1 MRAELTQEIP
11 HLRRYAMSLARQRD
25 EADDLVQECLVKALG
40 AADKFQPGTNLRAW
54 LFTILRNAFINKTR
68 DRARAMALSDGMA
81 RLYGMSSPPAQHASI
96 ELRET
101 SDAIDRLPPS
111 QRQALILVVHDGCSY
126 QKAASIMGTP
136 TGTVR
141 SRLSRARE
149 ALRAE
154 PVAHERGPVY
164 AASAA

>member
-1 MRAELTQEIP
+1 MRAELIQEIP

-68 DRARAMALSDGMA
+68 DRTRAMALSDGMA
-81 RLYGMSSPPAQHASI
+81 RLHGLSSPPAQHASM

-101 SDAIDRLPPS
+101 SEAIDRLPPS

-126 QKAASIMGTP
+126 QKAARIMGTP

-154 PVAHERGPVY
+154 PVARESGEAH
-164 AASAA
+164 AATAA

>member
-1 MRAELTQEIP
+1 MRAELTDELP
-11 HLRRYAMSLARQRD
+11 HLRRYAMSLARQKD
-25 EADDLVQECLVKALG
+25 EADDLVQECLVKALA
-40 AADKFQPGTNLRAW
+40 AADKFEPGTNLCAW

-68 DRARAMALSDGMA
+68 DRARANALTDGMA
-81 RLYGMSSPPAQHASI
+81 KLYGMSSPPSQHSSL

-101 SDAIDRLPPS
+101 TAAIDRLPPS
-111 QRQALILVVHDGCSY
+111 QRQALILVVHEGCSY
-126 QKAASIMGTP
+126 QTAAKIMGTP

-154 PVAHERGPVY
+154 PPAF
-164 AASAA
+164 AASA